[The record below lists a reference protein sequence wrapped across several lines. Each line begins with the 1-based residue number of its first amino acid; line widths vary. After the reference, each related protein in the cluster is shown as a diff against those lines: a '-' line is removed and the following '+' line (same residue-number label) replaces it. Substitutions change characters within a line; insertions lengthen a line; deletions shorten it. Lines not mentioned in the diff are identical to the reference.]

1 MAELTPQQLQQ
12 FQKDLAKLN
21 TLKRQLGEKPIRIE
35 ASADNL
41 DLLNKAL
48 ERTEDLVDNL
58 NDGAQGLATSFRNIV
73 SEITKANEGYKLG
86 MGSLNK
92 LKDISDKLRF
102 NQRGIS
108 ELSSADLRSLQRK
121 QKLETENLNLAK
133 KLLSEELK
141 SSELKGEELE
151 KTQKAYNEINNL
163 LEDGN
168 TALKQQ
174 NDLLAIQEKRT
185 RNIEKGTGL
194 TGAALKGLQGIT
206 GKLGLDGLSQAFE
219 DASDAAK
226 NTVSR
231 LTDGGK
237 KSAGLITKTR
247 ALGSAFKVVGKEIL
261 RNLVDPLVLGGLA
274 IKGLQSA
281 FNFVK
286 KGYEEGKIAAE
297 RISNEN
303 TNIARSLGL
312 AQGAASKLAGSVAGI
327 GPTIAASKEAING
340 LYSALGSTEK
350 LSNNTLKV
358 FVKLSTFAGMSAD
371 SLASFQKFAK
381 LSGQDAGVLV
391 TNMAQTALETIK
403 TNKFAFSQK
412 SLLNDVAN
420 VSSVIRLRFR
430 DQPKALVESVAKAKA
445 LGIEMNKIEDIASSL
460 LNFEDSIA
468 AEMEAEL
475 LTGKQLN
482 LEKAREAAL
491 AGDTAT
497 LQSEIASQLG
507 SIEEFNRMNVIQ
519 QEAFAKSIGLSR
531 SELAGMLDAQKGNL
545 STQGDLVDGQQD
557 GLKAMM
563 SGVSEAEKNANLERS
578 RQEASLKYYTTLA
591 PLVQTLQDTFNKLKE
606 TLTGL
611 FTDLVVKPMVDWVSS
626 PAGKEFI
633 DSLPE
638 KAEKFANGIRNAA
651 KVAKTAFEG
660 ITTFIKENPVLS
672 KTIGLVAGGSLL
684 VKGGMSLFGLGKKD
698 GSSENL
704 AFFVKLAGGARG
716 AADSV
721 KDMFRSK
728 KPTIKEGTDKL
739 GRKFKYDTATGKRI
753 SMNTPS
759 SKGGSFFGKIGSGL
773 KSTAGSVGKAVSGI
787 NPLSALKK
795 GLVSNA
801 GKFIGKAAKGG
812 LIGALFNV
820 GNLAAIMAG
829 EGTSQQKAEQIIPLA
844 ASILGGALGGVA
856 GSIVGPV
863 GTFAVGALGSIIG
876 DYIGNTPAIQKA
888 LAPPLAKVL
897 GGDDVAEDFIM
908 QGGKIQK
915 FRKDDIV
922 IGGTNL
928 PGSDPKMIQL
938 LTRLVNATE
947 KGSIIMLDG
956 QRVGQALSTD
966 ARRLQ

>member
-1 MAELTPQQLQQ
+1 MAELTPQQFQQ

-21 TLKRQLGEKPIRIE
+21 TLKRQLGEKPIKIE

-48 ERTEDLVDNL
+48 ERTEDLVDNI
-58 NDGAQGLATSFRNIV
+58 NDGAKGLATSFRNIIG
-73 SEITKANEGYKLG
+73 EIKKTNEGYRLG

-92 LKDISDKLRF
+92 LKDIADKLRL
-102 NQRGIS
+102 NQKGIS

-121 QKLETENLNLAK
+121 QQAETENLKLARQI
-133 KLLSEELK
+133 LSEKIK
-141 SSELKGEELE
+141 SGKYTEDEYD
-151 KTQKAYNEINNL
+151 TYVNINSQLNL
-163 LEDGN
+163 N
-168 TALKQQ
+168 NSALKQQ
-174 NDLLAIQEKRT
+174 NELLAVQEKRT

-226 NTVSR
+226 NTVNR

-247 ALGSAFKVVGKEIL
+247 ALGSAFAVVGKEIL
-261 RNLVDPLVLGGLA
+261 RNLVDPLVLAAGAFSLIKKA
-274 IKGLQSA
+274 IS
-281 FNFVK
+281 FVTA
-286 KGYEEGKIAAE
+286 GYNEGKIAAE
-297 RISNEN
+297 RISDEN

-358 FVKLSTFAGMSAD
+358 FVKLSTFAGMSAE

-531 SELAGMLDAQKGNL
+531 GELAGMLDAQKGNL

-578 RQEASLKYYTTLA
+578 KQEASIKYYTELA
-591 PLVQTLQDTFNKLKE
+591 PLVQKLQDIFNKVKE

-611 FTDLVVKPMVDWVSS
+611 FTGLVVKPMVDWVSG
-626 PAGKEFI
+626 PAGKEFM
-633 DSLPE
+633 DTLPD
-638 KAEKFANGIRNAA
+638 KAERFAKGI
-651 KVAKTAFEG
+651 KTAVESIAG
-660 ITTFIKENPVLS
+660 FIKENPWLIKATGAV
-672 KTIGLVAGGSLL
+672 VGGSLL
-684 VKGGMSLFGLGKKD
+684 IKGAKGLMSMFGLKRD
-698 GSSENL
+698 GSSASSALFVQL
-704 AFFVKLAGGARG
+704 ANIPGMSGKPGAPGSKSQPSGPIKDPKTGRFRDPTTGKFAKAPTAPAGG
-716 AADSV
+716 
-721 KDMFRSK
+721 
-728 KPTIKEGTDKL
+728 
-739 GRKFKYDTATGKRI
+739 
-753 SMNTPS
+753 
-759 SKGGSFFGKIGSGL
+759 GGGFFSKIGSGL
-773 KSTAGSVGKAVSGI
+773 KSTASSVGKAVSGI

-795 GLVSNA
+795 GLVGSA

-812 LIGALFNV
+812 LIGALLNV
-820 GNLAAIMAG
+820 GSIASIIG
-829 EGTSQQKAEQIIPLA
+829 GKGTSLEKAQQLIPLA
-844 ASILGGALGGVA
+844 TSILGGALGGVA
-856 GSIVGPV
+856 GSIVPVV
-863 GTFAVGALGSIIG
+863 GTFAGGALGGLIG
-876 DYIGNTPAIQKA
+876 DYIGNIPAIQKA
-888 LAPPLAKVL
+888 LAPPLAKAL

-922 IGGTNL
+922 MGGTNL
-928 PGSDPKMIQL
+928 KAGSDTKTEAL
-938 LTRLVNATE
+938 LKRLVLAVE

-956 QRVGQALSTD
+956 QKVGQTLSTN

>member
-1 MAELTPQQLQQ
+1 MAEQSDRIKKEAKETAQVVEDAFRSISSKIGDYFTEALSKGEGVSKTMVRDVQSSFNSLSRVSRDIAINFEKANKGLLT
-12 FQKDLAKLN
+12 QKNVTKEIQERNAKLATIQAQIGIAQRSGVGN
-21 TLKRQLGEKPIRIE
+21 IKQ
-35 ASADNL
+35 
-41 DLLNKAL
+41 LNKEYEQVL
-48 ERTEDLVDNL
+48 KYNQEYEQELQKQLKFSKNL
-58 NDGAQGLATSFRNIV
+58 NTSI
-73 SEITKANEGYKLG
+73 
-86 MGSLNK
+86 
-92 LKDISDKLRF
+92 
-102 NQRGIS
+102 
-108 ELSSADLRSLQRK
+108 
-121 QKLETENLNLAK
+121 
-133 KLLSEELK
+133 
-141 SSELKGEELE
+141 
-151 KTQKAYNEINNL
+151 
-163 LEDGN
+163 
-168 TALKQQ
+168 
-174 NDLLAIQEKRT
+174 
-185 RNIEKGTGL
+185 GL
-194 TGAALKGLQGIT
+194 TGSAISGISKIASKIGLSGFADVFEEAREAAIEKAKALGVSET
-206 GKLGLDGLSQAFE
+206 RSLGLI
-219 DASDAAK
+219 
-226 NTVSR
+226 
-231 LTDGGK
+231 GK
-237 KSAGLITKTR
+237 VKTMG
-247 ALGSAFKVVGKEIL
+247 AAFKVVGKEIL
-261 RNLVDPLVLGGLA
+261 KNLVDPLVLGGLA
-274 IKGLQSA
+274 IKGLKSA

-297 RISNEN
+297 RISDEN

-358 FVKLSTFAGMSAD
+358 FVKLSTFAGMSAE

-531 SELAGMLDAQKGNL
+531 GELAGMLDAQKGNL

-578 RQEASLKYYTTLA
+578 KQEASIKYYTTLA
-591 PLVQTLQDTFNKLKE
+591 PLVQKLQDTFNKIKE

-611 FTDLVVKPMVDWVSS
+611 FTGLVVKPMVDWVSG
-626 PAGKEFI
+626 PAGKEFM
-633 DSLPE
+633 DTLPD
-638 KAEKFANGIRNAA
+638 KAERFAKGI
-651 KVAKTAFEG
+651 KTAVESIVG
-660 ITTFIKENPVLS
+660 FIKENPWLIKATGAV
-672 KTIGLVAGGSLL
+672 VGGSLL
-684 VKGGMSLFGLGKKD
+684 IKGAKGLVSLFGLKRD
-698 GSSENL
+698 GSSASSALFVQL
-704 AFFVKLAGGARG
+704 ANIPGMPGRSSTPGSTSRPSSGPIRDPKTGRFRDPTTGRFTKTPTSPAGG
-716 AADSV
+716 
-721 KDMFRSK
+721 
-728 KPTIKEGTDKL
+728 
-739 GRKFKYDTATGKRI
+739 
-753 SMNTPS
+753 
-759 SKGGSFFGKIGSGL
+759 GGGFFSKIGSGL
-773 KSTAGSVGKAVSGI
+773 KSTASSVGKAVSGI

-801 GKFIGKAAKGG
+801 GKFIGKAVKGG
-812 LIGALFNV
+812 LIGALLNV

-844 ASILGGALGGVA
+844 ASILGGSLGSIA
-856 GSIVGPV
+856 GSIVPVV
-863 GTFAVGALGSIIG
+863 GTFAGGALGGLIG
-876 DYIGNTPAIQKA
+876 DYIGNIPAIQKA
-888 LAPPLAKVL
+888 LAPPLAKAL

-922 IGGTNL
+922 AGGTNL
-928 PGSDPKMIQL
+928 TGSDPKMIQL

>member
-1 MAELTPQQLQQ
+1 MAELTPQQFEQ

-21 TLKRQLGEKPIRIE
+21 TLKRQLGEKPIKIE
-35 ASADNL
+35 ASVASV

-48 ERTEDLVDNL
+48 ERAEDLVDNL
-58 NDGAQGLATSFRNIV
+58 NDGAKGLATSWRNIV
-73 SEITKANEGYKLG
+73 GEIKKTNEGYRLG
-86 MGSLNK
+86 LVSFNR
-92 LKDISDKLRF
+92 LKDISDKLRL
-102 NQRGIS
+102 NQKGIS

-121 QKLETENLNLAK
+121 QQVETENLKLARQ
-133 KLLSEELK
+133 LLSAKIKSGKYTDEEYD
-141 SSELKGEELE
+141 
-151 KTQKAYNEINNL
+151 TYVNINSQLNL
-163 LEDGN
+163 N
-168 TALKQQ
+168 NSALKQQ
-174 NDLLAIQEKRT
+174 NELLAVQEKRT
-185 RNIEKGTGL
+185 RNIERGTGL

-226 NTVSR
+226 NTVNR
-231 LTDGGK
+231 LTDGGI

-297 RISNEN
+297 RISDEN

-358 FVKLSTFAGMSAD
+358 FVKLSTFAGMSAE

-531 SELAGMLDAQKGNL
+531 GELAGMLDAQKGNL

-591 PLVQTLQDTFNKLKE
+591 PLVQKLQDTFNKLKE

-626 PAGKEFI
+626 PAGKAFI

-684 VKGGMSLFGLGKKD
+684 VKGGMSLFGMGKKD
-698 GSSENL
+698 GSSDAN
-704 AFFVKLAGGARG
+704 AFFVKLAGGASK

-739 GRKFKYDTATGKRI
+739 GRKFKYDTATGKRV

-773 KSTAGSVGKAVSGI
+773 KSTASSVGKAVSGI
-787 NPLSALKK
+787 NPISAIKK
-795 GLVSNA
+795 ALTSNA
-801 GKFIGKAAKGG
+801 GKLVSKAVKGG
-812 LIGALFNV
+812 LIGALLNV
-820 GNLAAIMAG
+820 GSIASIIG
-829 EGTSQQKAEQIIPLA
+829 GKGTSLEKAQQIIPLA
-844 ASILGGALGGVA
+844 ASILGGSIGAVLGVGAASLPLSVVGGV
-856 GSIVGPV
+856 VGD
-863 GTFAVGALGSIIG
+863 L
-876 DYIGNTPAIQKA
+876 IGNLPAVQKA
-888 LAPPLAKVL
+888 LAPPLAKAL

-922 IGGTNL
+922 MGGTNL

-947 KGSIIMLDG
+947 NRSKKGSIIMLDG

>member
-1 MAELTPQQLQQ
+1 MAELTPQQFQQ

-21 TLKRQLGEKPIRIE
+21 TLKRQLGEKPIKIE

-48 ERTEDLVDNL
+48 ERTEDLVDNI
-58 NDGAQGLATSFRNIV
+58 NDGAKGLATSFRNIIG
-73 SEITKANEGYKLG
+73 EIKKTNEGYRLG

-92 LKDISDKLRF
+92 LKDIADKLRL
-102 NQRGIS
+102 NQKGIS

-121 QKLETENLNLAK
+121 QQAETENLKLARQI
-133 KLLSEELK
+133 LSEKIK
-141 SSELKGEELE
+141 SGKYTEDEYD
-151 KTQKAYNEINNL
+151 TYVNINSQLNL
-163 LEDGN
+163 N
-168 TALKQQ
+168 NSALKQQ
-174 NDLLAIQEKRT
+174 NELLAVQEKRT

-206 GKLGLDGLSQAFE
+206 GRLGLDGLSQAFE

-226 NTVSR
+226 NTVNR

-247 ALGSAFKVVGKEIL
+247 ALGSAFAVVGKEIL
-261 RNLVDPLVLGGLA
+261 RNLVDPLVLAAGAFSLIKKA
-274 IKGLQSA
+274 IS
-281 FNFVK
+281 FVTA
-286 KGYEEGKIAAE
+286 GYNEGKIAAE
-297 RISNEN
+297 RISDEN

-358 FVKLSTFAGMSAD
+358 FVKLSTFAGMSAE

-531 SELAGMLDAQKGNL
+531 GELAGMLDAQKGNL

-563 SGVSEAEKNANLERS
+563 SGVSEAEKNANIERAK
-578 RQEASLKYYTTLA
+578 QEASIKFYTTLA
-591 PLVQTLQDTFNKLKE
+591 PLVQQLQLTFAKIKE

-611 FTDLVVKPMVDWVSS
+611 FTDLVVKPMVDWVSG
-626 PAGKEFI
+626 PAGQAFI
-633 DSLPE
+633 QSLPE
-638 KAEKFANGIRNAA
+638 RAEKFAASIKVGATA
-651 KVAKTAFEG
+651 LGEGVAKLSN
-660 ITTFIKENPVLS
+660 FIKEHPWLTSIAAVS
-672 KTIGLVAGGSLL
+672 TGVV
-684 VKGGMSLFGLGKKD
+684 VKGLSALGALR
-698 GSSENL
+698 GATPLNPMY
-704 AFFVKLAGGARG
+704 VKLTEGASS

-739 GRKFKYDTATGKRI
+739 GRKFKYDAATGKRV
-753 SMNTPS
+753 SMRAL
-759 SKGGSFFGKIGSGL
+759 KMGGTGL
-773 KSTAGSVGKAVSGI
+773 KVVKGLAGGAASLLGGLALDYATTNQMQKAQKLEQSGQLEAAKKARNVGKATDIGS
-787 NPLSALKK
+787 SALTGA
-795 GLVSNA
+795 GL
-801 GKFIGKAAKGG
+801 
-812 LIGALFNV
+812 GAT
-820 GNLAAIMAG
+820 I
-829 EGTSQQKAEQIIPLA
+829 
-844 ASILGGALGGVA
+844 
-856 GSIVGPV
+856 
-863 GTFAVGALGSIIG
+863 GSIIPG
-876 DYIGNTPAIQKA
+876 VGTAIGAGVGG
-888 LAPPLAKVL
+888 LL
-897 GGDDVAEDFIM
+897 GAGYGAYKNFSADTDSKQITKPNSQYRGPKSTE
-908 QGGKIQK
+908 
-915 FRKDDIV
+915 
-922 IGGTNL
+922 
-928 PGSDPKMIQL
+928 SDPKVIRL
-938 LTRLVNATE
+938 LEKLVSASE
-947 KGSIIMLDG
+947 KGGVVMLDG
-956 QRVGQALSTD
+956 QKVGQTLSTN

>member
-1 MAELTPQQLQQ
+1 MAEQSDRIKKEAKETAQVVEDAFRSISSKIGDYFEEALSKGEGVSKNMVRDVQSSLNSLSRVSKDIATNFEKANKGLLTQKNITKEIQERNVKLASIQTQIEIAQRSGVGNIKQLNKEYEQVLKYNQ
-12 FQKDLAKLN
+12 EYEQELQKQLKFSKNLN
-21 TLKRQLGEKPIRIE
+21 TSI
-35 ASADNL
+35 
-41 DLLNKAL
+41 
-48 ERTEDLVDNL
+48 
-58 NDGAQGLATSFRNIV
+58 
-73 SEITKANEGYKLG
+73 
-86 MGSLNK
+86 
-92 LKDISDKLRF
+92 
-102 NQRGIS
+102 
-108 ELSSADLRSLQRK
+108 
-121 QKLETENLNLAK
+121 
-133 KLLSEELK
+133 
-141 SSELKGEELE
+141 
-151 KTQKAYNEINNL
+151 
-163 LEDGN
+163 
-168 TALKQQ
+168 
-174 NDLLAIQEKRT
+174 
-185 RNIEKGTGL
+185 GL
-194 TGAALKGLQGIT
+194 TGSAISGISKLASKIGLSGMADVFEEARDAAIEKAKALGVSET
-206 GKLGLDGLSQAFE
+206 RSLGLI
-219 DASDAAK
+219 
-226 NTVSR
+226 
-231 LTDGGK
+231 GK
-237 KSAGLITKTR
+237 VRTMGA
-247 ALGSAFKVVGKEIL
+247 AFKVIGKEIL
-261 RNLVDPLVLGGLA
+261 KNLVDPLVLAAGALSLIKKA
-274 IKGLQSA
+274 IS
-281 FNFVK
+281 FVTA
-286 KGYEEGKIAAE
+286 GYDEGKIAAE
-297 RISNEN
+297 RISGEN

-312 AQGAASKLAGSVAGI
+312 AQGVASKLAGSIAGI

-531 SELAGMLDAQKGNL
+531 GELAGMLDAQQSNL

-563 SGVSEAEKNANLERS
+563 SGVSEAEKNSEIDRR
-578 RQEASLKYYTTLA
+578 RQEASIKFYTTLA
-591 PLVQTLQDTFNKLKE
+591 PLVQTLKDTFNKIKE

-611 FTDLVVKPMVDWVSS
+611 FANEVIKPMVDWVSG
-626 PAGKEFI
+626 PAGMAFI
-633 DSLPE
+633 QSLPE
-638 KAEKFANGIRNAA
+638 RAEKFAASIKVGATA
-651 KVAKTAFEG
+651 LGEGVAKLSN
-660 ITTFIKENPVLS
+660 FIKEHPWLTSIAAVSTGVVVKGLS
-672 KTIGLVAGGSLL
+672 ALGGLRGLTPKTAMWVRMVDMPGMPGKSGTPGSKSQPSSGPIKDPKTGRYRDPATGRFTKASAAPAGG
-684 VKGGMSLFGLGKKD
+684 GGGG
-698 GSSENL
+698 
-704 AFFVKLAGGARG
+704 FF
-716 AADSV
+716 S
-721 KDMFRSK
+721 
-728 KPTIKEGTDKL
+728 
-739 GRKFKYDTATGKRI
+739 
-753 SMNTPS
+753 
-759 SKGGSFFGKIGSGL
+759 KIGKGL
-773 KSTAGSVGKAVSGI
+773 KSTASSVGKAVSGI

-795 GLVSNA
+795 GLTSNA
-801 GKFIGKAAKGG
+801 GKFIGKAVKGG
-812 LIGALFNV
+812 LIGALLNV

-829 EGTSQQKAEQIIPLA
+829 EGSSQQKAEQIIPLA
-844 ASILGGALGGVA
+844 SSILGGALGSVA
-856 GSIVGPV
+856 GSIVPGL
-863 GTFAVGALGSIIG
+863 GTVAGGFLGGIIG
-876 DYIGNTPAIQKA
+876 DYIGNIPAIQKT
-888 LAPPLAKVL
+888 LAPPLAKAF

-908 QGGKIQK
+908 QGGKIQR

-922 IGGTNL
+922 AGGTNL
-928 PGSDPKMIQL
+928 TGSDPKMIQL

-947 KGSIIMLDG
+947 KGNVIVLDG
-956 QRVGQALSTD
+956 QKVGQTLSTD

>member
-1 MAELTPQQLQQ
+1 MADLTPQQLQK

-21 TLKRQLGEKPIRIE
+21 TLKRQLGEKPIKIE
-35 ASADNL
+35 ASVDNL

-48 ERTEDLVDNL
+48 ERTEDLVNNI
-58 NDGAQGLATSFRNIV
+58 NDGAKGLATSFRNIV
-73 SEITKANEGYKLG
+73 SEIKKTNEGYRLG

-92 LKDISDKLRF
+92 LKDIADKLRL
-102 NQRGIS
+102 NQKGIS

-121 QKLETENLNLAK
+121 QQAETENLKLARQI
-133 KLLSEELK
+133 LSEKIK
-141 SSELKGEELE
+141 SGKYTEDEYD
-151 KTQKAYNEINNL
+151 TYVNINSQLNL
-163 LEDGN
+163 N
-168 TALKQQ
+168 NSALKQQ
-174 NDLLAIQEKRT
+174 NELLAVQEKRT
-185 RNIEKGTGL
+185 RNIERGTGL

-226 NTVSR
+226 NTVNR

-247 ALGSAFKVVGKEIL
+247 ALGSAFAVVGKEIL
-261 RNLVDPLVLGGLA
+261 RNLVDPLVLAAGAFSLIKKA
-274 IKGLQSA
+274 IS
-281 FNFVK
+281 FVTA
-286 KGYEEGKIAAE
+286 GYNEGKIAAE
-297 RISNEN
+297 RISDEN

-358 FVKLSTFAGMSAD
+358 FVKLSTFAGMSAE

-578 RQEASLKYYTTLA
+578 RQEASLKFYTTLA
-591 PLVQTLQDTFNKLKE
+591 PLVQTLQDTFNKIKE

-611 FTDLVVKPMVDWVSS
+611 FTDEVIKPMVDWVSG
-626 PAGKEFI
+626 PAGQAFI
-633 DSLPE
+633 QSLPE
-638 KAEKFANGIRNAA
+638 RAEKFAASIKAGATA
-651 KVAKTAFEG
+651 LGEGVAKLSN
-660 ITTFIKENPVLS
+660 FIKEHPWLTSIAAVSTGVVLKGLSALGALRGATPLNPMY
-672 KTIGLVAGGSLL
+672 
-684 VKGGMSLFGLGKKD
+684 VKIAEGA
-698 GSSENL
+698 SS
-704 AFFVKLAGGARG
+704 

-739 GRKFKYDTATGKRI
+739 GRKFKYDAATGK
-753 SMNTPS
+753 
-759 SKGGSFFGKIGSGL
+759 
-773 KSTAGSVGKAVSGI
+773 
-787 NPLSALKK
+787 
-795 GLVSNA
+795 
-801 GKFIGKAAKGG
+801 
-812 LIGALFNV
+812 
-820 GNLAAIMAG
+820 
-829 EGTSQQKAEQIIPLA
+829 
-844 ASILGGALGGVA
+844 
-856 GSIVGPV
+856 
-863 GTFAVGALGSIIG
+863 
-876 DYIGNTPAIQKA
+876 
-888 LAPPLAKVL
+888 
-897 GGDDVAEDFIM
+897 
-908 QGGKIQK
+908 
-915 FRKDDIV
+915 
-922 IGGTNL
+922 
-928 PGSDPKMIQL
+928 
-938 LTRLVNATE
+938 
-947 KGSIIMLDG
+947 
-956 QRVGQALSTD
+956 
-966 ARRLQ
+966 

>member
-1 MAELTPQQLQQ
+1 MAEQSDRIKREAKETAQVVEDAFRSISSKIGDYFEEALSKGEGVSKNMVRDVQSSLNSLSRVSKDIAANFEKANKGLLT
-12 FQKDLAKLN
+12 QKNVTKEIQERNAKLASIQ
-21 TLKRQLGEKPIRIE
+21 TQIE
-35 ASADNL
+35 IAQRSGVGNIKQ
-41 DLLNKAL
+41 LNKEYEQVL
-48 ERTEDLVDNL
+48 KYNQEYEQELQKQLKFSKNL
-58 NDGAQGLATSFRNIV
+58 NASI
-73 SEITKANEGYKLG
+73 
-86 MGSLNK
+86 
-92 LKDISDKLRF
+92 
-102 NQRGIS
+102 
-108 ELSSADLRSLQRK
+108 
-121 QKLETENLNLAK
+121 
-133 KLLSEELK
+133 
-141 SSELKGEELE
+141 
-151 KTQKAYNEINNL
+151 
-163 LEDGN
+163 
-168 TALKQQ
+168 
-174 NDLLAIQEKRT
+174 
-185 RNIEKGTGL
+185 GL
-194 TGAALKGLQGIT
+194 TGSAISGISKVASKIGLSGMADVFEEAREAAIEKAKALGVSET
-206 GKLGLDGLSQAFE
+206 RSLGLI
-219 DASDAAK
+219 
-226 NTVSR
+226 
-231 LTDGGK
+231 GK
-237 KSAGLITKTR
+237 VKTMG
-247 ALGSAFKVVGKEIL
+247 AAFKVIGKEIL
-261 RNLVDPLVLGGLA
+261 KNLVDPLVLGGLA
-274 IKGLQSA
+274 IKGLKSA

-297 RISNEN
+297 RISDEN

-358 FVKLSTFAGMSAD
+358 FVKLSTFAGMSAE

-430 DQPKALVESVAKAKA
+430 DQPTALVESVAKAKA

-531 SELAGMLDAQKGNL
+531 GELAGMLDAQKGNL

-578 RQEASLKYYTTLA
+578 RQEASIKYYTTLA
-591 PLVQTLQDTFNKLKE
+591 PLVQKLQDTFNKLKE

-633 DSLPE
+633 DTLPDR
-638 KAEKFANGIRNAA
+638 AERFAKGI
-651 KVAKTAFEG
+651 KTAVES
-660 ITTFIKENPVLS
+660 IASFIKENPWLI
-672 KTIGLVAGGSLL
+672 KATGAVAGGSLL
-684 VKGGMSLFGLGKKD
+684 IKGAKGLMSMFGLKRD
-698 GSSENL
+698 GSSASSALFVQL
-704 AFFVKLAGGARG
+704 ANIQGMPG
-716 AADSV
+716 
-721 KDMFRSK
+721 
-728 KPTIKEGTDKL
+728 KPGTS
-739 GRKFKYDTATGKRI
+739 GSTSR
-753 SMNTPS
+753 PS
-759 SKGGSFFGKIGSGL
+759 SGPIKDPKTGRFRDPTTGRFTKAPTSPSGGGGGFFSKIGKGL
-773 KSTAGSVGKAVSGI
+773 KSATSSVGKAVSGI

-795 GLVSNA
+795 GLVGNA
-801 GKFIGKAAKGG
+801 GKFIGKAVKGG
-812 LIGALFNV
+812 LIGTLFNV
-820 GNLAAIMAG
+820 GNLAAILAG

-844 ASILGGALGGVA
+844 ASILGGALGSVA

-863 GTFAVGALGSIIG
+863 GTFAGGALGSIIG
-876 DYIGNTPAIQKA
+876 DYIGNIPAIQKA
-888 LAPPLAKVL
+888 LAPPLAKAL

-915 FRKDDIV
+915 FRKDDLV
-922 IGGTNL
+922 MGGTKL
-928 PGSDPKMIQL
+928 TGSDPKSIQL
-938 LTRLVNATE
+938 LERLVSAVE
-947 KGSIIMLDG
+947 KGSVVMLDG
-956 QRVGQALSTD
+956 QKVGQALNVG